1 MLRPLHPTGSLSP
14 TKAVSRSDDDLRLV
28 DQILGGDVRAFEEL
42 VRRHERRVFRVA
54 LAVTGNQQDAEDA
67 MQETFIKLY
76 RRISDFRRE
85 SRFTTWLTSIALN
98 EALQLR
104 RLRKQSDSFEELD
117 DASADLPAAQR
128 KQEWYANPEQRY
140 ARREI
145 RGFVEEAVLSLEPQ
159 YRVVF
164 VLRDI
169 EGLSTDEACEV
180 LDLGA
185 AALKSRL
192 LRARLMVREK
202 LAAKFEKR
210 PGLRARFVRVGLML
224 RQSLADRLGGAS
236 HNHGEQ

>member
-1 MLRPLHPTGSLSP
+1 MHRPFHSSSP
-14 TKAVSRSDDDLRLV
+14 LTAAKPCAHADDDLRLV
-28 DQILGGDVRAFEEL
+28 DQTLGGDVRAFEEL

-76 RRISDFRRE
+76 RFISEFRGE
-85 SRFTTWLTSIALN
+85 SRFTTWLTSIAVN

-104 RLRKQSDSFEELD
+104 RLRKQSDSFAER
-117 DASADLPAAQR
+117 DASAELPAPQS
-128 KQEWYANPEQRY
+128 KQEWYANPEQRF

-145 RGFVEEAVLSLEPQ
+145 RAFVEEAVLGLETQ

-169 EGLSTDEACEV
+169 EGLSTDEAAEV
-180 LDLGA
+180 LHLGA

-192 LRARLMVREK
+192 LRARLMVRER

-210 PGLRARFVRVGLML
+210 PGLRARFLRAGWML
-224 RQSLADRLGGAS
+224 RQSIAERLGGAS
-236 HNHGEQ
+236 RNHGDR